1 MLFPPTCFFI
11 FELYFS
17 QSSNQ
22 SIIFEKIEY
31 YRKEWGPHPSH
42 VLQLH
47 ASIGGENLALSRNLS
62 SPLSLR
68 ELLAETVPV
77 SGEGEGIY
85 RGPSMIRKKL
95 GHAIAG
101 LESKKFDRSTGPQ
114 ARPTK
119 FFFFS
124 KSWKNNIEEREDTK
138 IPTNVISFFSVCLFA
153 CCWLGNRFSD
163 PFSCILTRV
172 QGAKAANSCRIKR
185 GKLISRLIK
194 LALVSSNKMQ
204 SVKTTIGAEKLLN
217 DNDQMMLPL
226 TRSIEY
232 PSSIYIYKSFFISIY
247 KSAKSYI
254 RNRKSFTL
262 LGNGE
267 TSNGKFVLSFFP
279 LGR

>member
-1 MLFPPTCFFI
+1 MKFVSHNILNMLFPPTCFFI

-31 YRKEWGPHPSH
+31 YRKEWGSHPSH

-124 KSWKNNIEEREDTK
+124 KSWKNNIEERERERGYEN
-138 IPTNVISFFSVCLFA
+138 TNKRYLFLQRLFVCL
-153 CCWLGNRFSD
+153 LL
-163 PFSCILTRV
+163 I
-172 QGAKAANSCRIKR
+172 
-185 GKLISRLIK
+185 GKPVLRSVFLHSNPRPRRE
-194 LALVSSNKMQ
+194 SSKF
-204 SVKTTIGAEKLLN
+204 
-217 DNDQMMLPL
+217 LP
-226 TRSIEY
+226 
-232 PSSIYIYKSFFISIY
+232 
-247 KSAKSYI
+247 
-254 RNRKSFTL
+254 N
-262 LGNGE
+262 
-267 TSNGKFVLSFFP
+267 
-279 LGR
+279 